1 MYTSVIR
8 KRAGFLMAGLYTYGE
23 ESHSSDRTRTASTGM
38 SKTSL
43 YGMMVGNDI

>member
-1 MYTSVIR
+1 MSTSVIR
-8 KRAGFLMAGLYTYGE
+8 KRAGFRMVGLYTYGE
-23 ESHSSDRTRTASTGM
+23 ESHNSDRIRTASTGT